1 MGVLECVMTDTLC
14 SVPAPWPGNL
24 LRAASELNRNG
35 LCPGKQQYDTTQFLK
50 GERAIPA
57 SVSFGMAQ
65 YQRRESKSLWPGL
78 WHCVKWP
85 EDIDSWASHCRGS
98 GKLDIEVV
106 AAALS
111 PETFLLL
118 TLSVSFGMAQ
128 YLDCKSLWPGL
139 WHCVKWPEDIAS
151 WALSLGIASGKLDI
165 EVVAAALSPETFLS
179 CLLAQC
185 PVTLAQGNTGVL

>member
-1 MGVLECVMTDTLC
+1 MGFLKCVMTGTLC

-50 GERAIPA
+50 GEEMAIPA

-111 PETFLLL
+111 PETFL
-118 TLSVSFGMAQ
+118 
-128 YLDCKSLWPGL
+128 
-139 WHCVKWPEDIAS
+139 
-151 WALSLGIASGKLDI
+151 
-165 EVVAAALSPETFLS
+165 S

-185 PVTLAQGNTGVL
+185 PVTLAHGNTGAGF